1 MQVACAKVSDK
12 AEFVGVGLRNHV
24 DRHGIH
30 ARQQVRPERFRK
42 AAEPNLLI
50 MLILKE
56 VFHTVFEDTGLVIV
70 FGDGVDLTLGVG
82 PWPEA
87 LFQSAKD

>member
-1 MQVACAKVSDK
+1 MN
-12 AEFVGVGLRNHV
+12 G
-24 DRHGIH
+24 HGIH
-30 ARQQVRPERFRK
+30 AKQQVRPKWFRK
-42 AAEPNLLI
+42 VTEPNLFI

-56 VFHTVFEDTGLVIV
+56 VFDAVFEDTGLVIV

-87 LFQSAKD
+87 LFQSADMSTMPLRLGDQQQKHRIC